1 MTPDQSAVA
10 MPVLL
15 LCLYCPLYP
24 VGEVGHLGVDAVLAL
39 PAAPLPEGGDTVD
52 CPPVI
57 LLTQQR
63 TT

>member
-1 MTPDQSAVA
+1 

-52 CPPVI
+52 RPPVI